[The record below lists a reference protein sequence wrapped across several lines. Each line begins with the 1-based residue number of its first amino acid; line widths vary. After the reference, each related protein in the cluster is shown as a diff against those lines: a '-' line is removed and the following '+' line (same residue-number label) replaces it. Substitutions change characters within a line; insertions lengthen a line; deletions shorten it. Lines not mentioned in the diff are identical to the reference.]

1 MKDEYNF
8 LHILNET
15 EENDTIDIDFYNYQC
30 DYYDIK
36 ELHKIKLTLTQKM
49 FSVFHTNISSL
60 KANFDN
66 LHTLLAQMP
75 MTFDIISLT
84 EVWNNIDLNNNFYPK
99 DIEGY
104 NIYNGIPGKTKNS
117 GSGFY
122 IKNNIDFID
131 RPDLDKHDKNNN
143 NEFTA
148 KWIEIQN
155 KKDSNILVASIYRHP
170 HYNDTLFYEYL
181 NFIMSIIH
189 KENKLIIITGDFNY
203 NLLKCN
209 VNEEISNFLNCMYTN
224 LLQPYIIY
232 PTRFVGNAKPSL
244 IDNIFSNAINREIIS
259 GNIID
264 KISDH
269 MPNFIIIQDY
279 KKSELREKYYKRDY
293 SKFDQ
298 DKFNNDLQQDNT
310 LQSIIEGDDVNSS
323 YNSFHA
329 HLQNTIDKHAPIK
342 SLSKKE
348 TELKINP
355 W

>member
-1 MKDEYNF
+1 
-8 LHILNET
+8 
-15 EENDTIDIDFYNYQC
+15 
-30 DYYDIK
+30 
-36 ELHKIKLTLTQKM
+36 
-49 FSVFHTNISSL
+49 
-60 KANFDN
+60 
-66 LHTLLAQMP
+66 
-75 MTFDIISLT
+75 
-84 EVWNNIDLNNNFYPK
+84 
-99 DIEGY
+99 
-104 NIYNGIPGKTKNS
+104 
-117 GSGFY
+117 
-122 IKNNIDFID
+122 
-131 RPDLDKHDKNNN
+131 
-143 NEFTA
+143 
-148 KWIEIQN
+148 
-155 KKDSNILVASIYRHP
+155 
-170 HYNDTLFYEYL
+170 
-181 NFIMSIIH
+181 MSIIH

-244 IDNIFSNAINREIIS
+244 IDNIFSNAINREIIR

-298 DKFNNDLQQDNT
+298 DKFNNDLQHDNT
-310 LQSIIEGDDVNSS
+310 LQSIIEGDDVNTS

-355 W
+355 WLTKGILKSINIKTKHIIKSSWHLKITNTIISINFKEQTE